1 RAAGR
6 AGGGEARPAQ
16 RVVERPADGDG
27 CRRLRGASRLARRG
41 LAVLRELHR
50 QREAWARAERRPPFK
65 VVSPD
70 TLVALAA
77 ARPASRAA
85 LAGITGLTPRLVERY
100 GDGILDAVARGLAE
114 PPARE
119 RRPEG
124 RRRPMVPLEV
134 QQRAERLKR
143 WRATAAERTGLDPG
157 VLLPQR
163 LIDALAAAPPG
174 DLGALQ
180 DIPGLRQWR
189 AVDFGPEILAA
200 LAGGT
205 RPPQP

>member
-77 ARPASRAA
+77 APPATRAA
-85 LAGITGLTPRLVERY
+85 LAGITGLTPRLIERY

-114 PPARE
+114 PLADEP
-119 RRPEG
+119 RPDRHPRADLLPEA
-124 RRRPMVPLEV
+124 
-134 QQRAERLKR
+134 QQRAERLR
-143 WRATAAERTGLDPG
+143 GWRATAAERTGLDPG

-163 LIDALAAAPPG
+163 LIDVLAAAPPG
-174 DLGALQ
+174 SLAALQ
-180 DIPGLRQWR
+180 GVPGLRQWR
-189 AVDFGPEILAA
+189 AADFGPEILAA
-200 LAGGT
+200 LAGVA
-205 RPPQP
+205 RPHQP